1 MRSFRRD
8 IVSLYPASYLPVPH
22 HPVIV
27 EIHPLLSSA
36 SLSNKAI
43 HRQRHEQ
50 RFPFMRNQISSPG
63 NIRNMNSIYTDF
75 TLTLVR
81 ETKSEL
87 RCSTYQI
94 EFTFYQILCFN
105 RNVIYRTHWYRI
117 LIIGNE
123 NEIVNNACESSVT
136 SRQCLQLFVKIS
148 RCVLFI
154 SYQIDFLC
162 FIPCH
167 FENPVTLRLG
177 NLTEINIQL
186 LCSTVPFS

>member
-1 MRSFRRD
+1 
-8 IVSLYPASYLPVPH
+8 
-22 HPVIV
+22 
-27 EIHPLLSSA
+27 
-36 SLSNKAI
+36 
-43 HRQRHEQ
+43 
-50 RFPFMRNQISSPG
+50 MRNQISSPG

-177 NLTEINIQL
+177 NLTEINIHIVFH
-186 LCSTVPFS
+186 STVFMKNNNT